1 MTWIQQNITTYNC
14 DLNLSIEMFN
24 VINNKLK
31 GWKAYTGLSQESQ
44 ITKIVFRGNAKVKV
58 RWVHHELDNSFT
70 IHCHVNIAFDT

>member
-14 DLNLSIEMFN
+14 DLNLSIQMFN

-31 GWKAYTGLSQESQ
+31 GWKTYTGLIQESQ

-58 RWVHHELDNSFT
+58 RWVHNELDKSFT
-70 IHCHVNIAFDT
+70 YILMST